1 MIWSLKVGGSVKAKK
16 DNKATLCAYCSIVNQ
31 AVRTNKI
38 AVDEARNERS
48 RWMIV
53 MPACPRPEID
63 ANLKAD

>member
-1 MIWSLKVGGSVKAKK
+1 MIWSLKMRGVVKAKK
-16 DNKATLCAYCSIVNQ
+16 KNNKATLCAYCSIVNQ

-38 AVDEARNERS
+38 VEVRNERS

-63 ANLKAD
+63 ANLETD